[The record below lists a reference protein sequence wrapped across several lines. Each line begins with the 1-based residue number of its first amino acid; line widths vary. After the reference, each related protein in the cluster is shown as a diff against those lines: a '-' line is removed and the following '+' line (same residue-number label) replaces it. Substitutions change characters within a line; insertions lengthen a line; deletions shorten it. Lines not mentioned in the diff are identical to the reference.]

1 MGYLDND
8 GLSYL
13 WGKIKAALAKKQD
26 PLLSSGAAVGDL
38 VRVKSVDAAG
48 KPTAWEPVQTQEAD
62 TADIPEGLPAVT
74 EADNGKV
81 MRVIDGA
88 WGTWSLSTEQFIF
101 TLEDGTQLAKYV
113 YVEATIQ

>member
-88 WGTWSLSTEQFIF
+88 WATWGLSTEQFIF